1 MNETRTLPSLHRAKC
16 RADHAELADASHVI
30 GAAIHERYAAHG
42 VTFPVVD
49 RDTHAKDA
57 ARLAEI
63 ERDYPELFA

>member
-42 VTFPVVD
+42 VTFPVSD
-49 RDTHAKDA
+49 RDTHLKDA